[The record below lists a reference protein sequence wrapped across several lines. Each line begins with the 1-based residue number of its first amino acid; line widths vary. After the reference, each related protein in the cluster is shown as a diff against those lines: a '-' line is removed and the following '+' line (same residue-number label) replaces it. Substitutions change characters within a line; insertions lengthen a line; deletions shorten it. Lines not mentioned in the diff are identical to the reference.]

1 MGGRML
7 INEIFSSIDGEG
19 IRTGNLVT
27 FIRSYGCSLLCK
39 YCDTLY
45 AVKPETEE
53 DKKNAFTEMSVETIV
68 EKCKELGN
76 KRITFTGGEPLI
88 QKDAKELLSK
98 LTIEGF
104 EVNVETNGKESITPF
119 VTFDGSCPIAMNKL
133 IITMDWKS
141 PYSGMRDQ
149 MLESNLLALR
159 YNDVLKFVVANK
171 EDLDDMKDILS
182 KFNVRCHVFVSPV
195 FNEIDPV
202 EIIEYLKENNL
213 QDVRVQLQLHKIIWK
228 PEERGV

>member
-1 MGGRML
+1 
-7 INEIFSSIDGEG
+7 
-19 IRTGNLVT
+19 
-27 FIRSYGCSLLCK
+27 
-39 YCDTLY
+39 
-45 AVKPETEE
+45 
-53 DKKNAFTEMSVETIV
+53 
-68 EKCKELGN
+68 
-76 KRITFTGGEPLI
+76 
-88 QKDAKELLSK
+88 
-98 LTIEGF
+98 
-104 EVNVETNGKESITPF
+104 
-119 VTFDGSCPIAMNKL
+119 
-133 IITMDWKS
+133 
-141 PYSGMRDQ
+141 